1 MTVGLTKGNAIS
13 LIGSRF
19 GNRSDLDTIIE
30 DELNLAQTQALEGGD
45 FLPWFLIREV
55 KTTVRAGMTQVSMDA
70 LGSSELTTN
79 GALSSDSGWTKGTGW
94 TITGGKAASD
104 GTQSTT
110 SDLEQDISVT
120 QNNYYTLRFTLSAV
134 TAGSITPKIAGTS
147 GTTRTTNGLYEERIM
162 AGAGTTP
169 RLEFSADA
177 DFIGSLDNVSVWGE
191 GDAKLLRVY
200 EHGGVYWGTAGA
212 TAPTS
217 ELLRGTYKYLWSKLN
232 TESISTPTH
241 YAIRGRDFVFYP
253 VPSADFELFSVGYHR
268 ETPFASLATGNA
280 NAWLRHAADW
290 FVAEASYRVAYHL
303 KDNESLQKFQQEAAQ
318 ARARVMMAHRANA
331 HPTEVITLGGA
342 A

>member
-30 DELNLAQTQALEGGD
+30 DELNLSQTQALEGGD

-55 KTTVRAGMTQVSMDA
+55 KTTVRAGTTRVSMDA
-70 LGSSELTTN
+70 LGASELTTN
-79 GALSSDSGWTKGTGW
+79 GSFSSDTGWTKGTGW
-94 TITGGKAASD
+94 TISGGKATSD
-104 GTQSTT
+104 GSQSTT

-120 QNNYYTLRFTLSAV
+120 QNSYYTLRFTLSAM
-134 TAGSITPKIAGTS
+134 TAGTLTPKIAATS
-147 GTTRTTNGLYEERIM
+147 GTTRSGNGHYEERIM

-177 DFIGSLDNVSVWGE
+177 DFIGSIDNVSVWGE

-200 EHGGVYWGTAGA
+200 EHGGIYWGASGS
-212 TAPTS
+212 TAPTA

-232 TESISTPTH
+232 TESAGTPTH
-241 YAIRGRDFVFYP
+241 YAIRGRDLILYP

-268 ETPFASLATGNA
+268 EAPFSTLATGNS

-290 FVAEASYRVAYHL
+290 FIAEASFRVAYHL
-303 KDNESLQKFQQEAAQ
+303 KDNESLQKFQQEAAL
-318 ARARVMMAHRANA
+318 AKARVMLAHRANA
-331 HPTEVITLGGA
+331 HPTEMSNTGGA